1 MYHASTSDG
10 TTTIAR
16 QFLSGFLIY
25 LTSEVLVGIS
35 GVTVVAVSDHVLTLW
50 VCLPLVKN

>member
-1 MYHASTSDG
+1 MCHASTSDE

-25 LTSEVLVGIS
+25 LVSEVLVDIS
-35 GVTVVAVSDHVLTLW
+35 GVILVAVSDHVLALW
-50 VCLPLVKN
+50 VRLPLVKN